1 MSKQANSNFA
11 VFRFAA
17 IICLVCSLVVSA
29 AAVSLRSIQE
39 KNALN
44 EKRINILIA
53 AGLAEAGKKMTA
65 QEIEERFEKITPV
78 VVNLESGELA
88 SDKDPATYN
97 MYQAAESKD
106 EGKALTNDPA
116 NIKRIAEAGSAY
128 LLIENDKISRV
139 ILPVQ
144 GYGLWST
151 MYGFTALS
159 YEDEGDHATIKGLT
173 FYQQGETPG
182 LGARIT
188 EPAWQAQW
196 DGVSPYDN
204 QGKPR
209 VEVVKNASPDKDW
222 QVDAISGATLTSR
235 GVQNLMN
242 FWLGEQGYKPFL
254 NRIQEGEITA
264 ETVKEAGNRS

>member
-1 MSKQANSNFA
+1 MSKADSNFA

-29 AAVSLRSIQE
+29 AAVSLRGIQQ

-53 AGLAEAGKKMTA
+53 AGLAESGEHLKAK
-65 QEIEERFEKITPV
+65 EIEARFTKITPV
-78 VVNLESGELA
+78 VVNLESGEIVT
-88 SDKDPATYN
+88 DKDPTNYD
-97 MYQAAESKD
+97 MYQAAQSKD
-106 EGKALTNDPA
+106 EGHALNDDPA
-116 NIKRIAEAGSAY
+116 NIKRIAKDASAY
-128 LLIENDKISRV
+128 LLIEDNKIQRV

-159 YEDEGDHATIKGLT
+159 FDKQATVKGLT

-188 EPAWQAQW
+188 EPGWQAKW
-196 DGVSPYDN
+196 DGVNPYDK

-209 VEVVKNASPDKDW
+209 IQVVKNANPNKDW

-235 GVQNLMN
+235 GVENLMN
-242 FWLGEQGYKPFL
+242 FWLGQQGYEPFL
-254 NRIQEGEITA
+254 RRIQDGEITA
-264 ETVKEAGNRS
+264 QSVEQAGKRS

>member
-17 IICLVCSLVVSA
+17 IVCLVCSLFVSA
-29 AAVSLRSIQE
+29 AAVSLRGIQQ

-53 AGLAEAGKKMTA
+53 AGLAEAGQKLKA
-65 QEIEERFEKITPV
+65 KEIEERFAKITPV
-78 VVNLESGELA
+78 VVNLESGEIVT
-88 SDKDPATYN
+88 DKDPAKYD
-97 MYQAAESKD
+97 MYKAAESKD
-106 EGKALTNDPA
+106 EGEALSNDPA
-116 NIKRIAEAGSAY
+116 NIKRIAKDGSAY
-128 LLIENDKISRV
+128 LLIDGDKIERV

-159 YEDEGDHATIKGLT
+159 LDEKATIKGLT

-196 DGVSPYDN
+196 DGVNPYGEN
-204 QGKPR
+204 GEPR
-209 VEVVKNASPDKDW
+209 IEVAKNANPDKDW

-242 FWLGEQGYKPFL
+242 FWLGKQGYEPFL
-254 NRIQEGEITA
+254 RRIQDGEITA
-264 ETVKEAGNRS
+264 KSAEEKAGERS